1 MLQRHQEMAA
11 EAINKKS
18 VMPTAKWLEGQ
29 QVWLKAKNIAL
40 TYGSSK
46 LALRRHGLFKILCV
60 ISPVAYELEL
70 PKHWKI
76 HPVFHVS
83 LLTPYV
89 ETVVHGSNFL

>member
-1 MLQRHQEMAA
+1 MAA

-18 VMPTAKWLEGQ
+18 VTPTAKWLEEQ
-29 QVWLKAKNIAL
+29 QVWLEAKNIAL

-46 LALRRHGLFKILCV
+46 LAPRCHGPFKITHV
-60 ISPVAYELEL
+60 ISPVAYELKL

-76 HPVFHVS
+76 HPIFHAS
-83 LLTPYV
+83 LLTPYI